1 MMIVIHHCLTTAS
14 KPAAKHAKPSSL
26 KYADT
31 TNRDTDKKYRYIYL
45 FIYSIE
51 KVLGGGGRDHKG
63 KGMGWTTERVEAEM
77 E

>member
-31 TNRDTDKKYRYIYL
+31 TNRDTDRKYRYIYL

-51 KVLGGGGRDHKG
+51 KVLGGGGRDQKG
-63 KGMGWTTERVEAEM
+63 KGIGVQKV
-77 E
+77 